1 MGENNMTIGPLQN
14 PDKDITEMLDLYRN
28 IFNHIFNW
36 VVVVDTEGRVIL
48 LNKAY
53 CDFLGIPQE
62 EAMGKHVTEVIENTR
77 MHIVVKTQKE
87 EIGDF
92 QKIKGNT
99 MVANRIPIFKN
110 GKLIGAVGTVVFKDL
125 VEMESYVK
133 RVRDMEKE
141 IQFYQE
147 EFKKMTAGY
156 TLEDIIGDSPEIEYV
171 KKMIR
176 KVANTKSNVLLEGES
191 GTGKELAAQAIHHLS
206 PRGEFPLI
214 KVNCAAIPGELLESE
229 LFGYEHG
236 AFTGSKKGGKL
247 GKLEMANNSTILLDE
262 IGDMPMN
269 MQVKLLRAIQEKEI
283 ERVGGVRSKKLDF
296 RIIASSNQ
304 NLKELV
310 AKQQFREDLYY
321 RLNVVKITL
330 PPLREHPSDIEVIA
344 RYLIKK
350 LSKDLG
356 LGVTEITPKAL
367 WILKKYSWPGN
378 IRELSNVIERALNL
392 MDIEGRVD
400 TDHLPP
406 YLREGSSTAGIDQS
420 LNLKER
426 IQKLE
431 RDAIKRAL
439 SQTKYNKLEASKL
452 LGISRTSLYK
462 KIEEHGL

>member
-1 MGENNMTIGPLQN
+1 MTDAQLPT
-14 PDKDITEMLDLYRN
+14 PDKDLREMLELYRN

-36 VVVVDTEGRVIL
+36 VVVVDPEGRVIL

-53 CDFLGIPQE
+53 CDFLGVNQQE
-62 EAMGKHVTEVIENTR
+62 AIGKHVTEVIENTR
-77 MHIVVKTQKE
+77 MHIVVKTKKE
-87 EIGDF
+87 EIGEF
-92 QKIKGNT
+92 QKIKGNI

-125 VEMESYVK
+125 VEMESYVH
-133 RVRDMEKE
+133 RVQDMEKE
-141 IQFYQE
+141 LSFYRE
-147 EFKKMTAGY
+147 ELKKVTTGY
-156 TLEDIIGDSPEIEYV
+156 TLEDIIGDSPAIEYV
-171 KKMIR
+171 KEMVR

-191 GTGKELAAQAIHHLS
+191 GTGKELVAQSIHHLS
-206 PRGEFPLI
+206 PRGEAPLI
-214 KVNCAAIPGELLESE
+214 KVNCAAIPEELLESE

-247 GKLEMANNSTILLDE
+247 GKLEMAHNSTLLLDE

-296 RIIASSNQ
+296 RIIASSNR
-304 NLKELV
+304 NLKEMV

-330 PPLREHPSDIEVIA
+330 PPLRERTGDIEIIA

-350 LSKDLG
+350 LSKELNFG
-356 LGVTEITPKAL
+356 ITEITPKAL
-367 WILKKYSWPGN
+367 WVLKNYNWPGN
-378 IRELSNVIERALNL
+378 IRELSNVIERGLNL
-392 MDIEGRVD
+392 MDREGRIDVE
-400 TDHLPP
+400 HLPL
-406 YLREGSSTAGIDQS
+406 YLRESAPVPVSGKS

-426 IQKLE
+426 IGKLE
-431 RDAIKRAL
+431 RETISQAL
-439 SQTKYNKLEASKL
+439 EKTRQNKLEAAKI

-462 KIEEHGL
+462 KMEEHNL

>member
-1 MGENNMTIGPLQN
+1 MNTVGSFQN
-14 PDKDITEMLDLYRN
+14 PDKDINEMLELYHN

-53 CDFLGIPQE
+53 CDFLGVDQD
-62 EAMGKHVTEVIENTR
+62 EAIGKHVTEVIENTR

-99 MVANRIPIFKN
+99 MVANRIPIFKDGN
-110 GKLIGAVGTVVFKDL
+110 LIGAVGTVVFKDL

-147 EFKKMTAGY
+147 EFKKMTTGY
-156 TLEDIIGDSPEIEYV
+156 TLKDIIGNSPEIEYV
-171 KKMIR
+171 KNMIR
-176 KVANTKSNVLLEGES
+176 KVATTKSNVLLEGES
-191 GTGKELAAQAIHHLS
+191 GTGKELVAQSIHHLS
-206 PRGEFPLI
+206 PRGDFPLI

-262 IGDMPMN
+262 IGDMPMS

-296 RIIASSNQ
+296 RIIASSNK

-330 PPLREHPSDIEVIA
+330 PPLRNRSSDIEVIA
-344 RYLIKK
+344 RHLIKK

-356 LGVTEITPKAL
+356 LGVTEITPKAM
-367 WILKKYSWPGN
+367 WVLKKYSWPGN

-392 MDIEGRVD
+392 MDSEGRID
-400 TDHLPP
+400 TDHLAP
-406 YLREGSSTAGIDQS
+406 YLRESSPSFGLDQS
-420 LNLKER
+420 LNLKDR
-426 IQKLE
+426 VQKVE
-431 RDAIKRAL
+431 RDSIKRAL
-439 SQTKYNKLEASKL
+439 SKTKHNKLEAAKL

-462 KIEEHGL
+462 KIEEYGL